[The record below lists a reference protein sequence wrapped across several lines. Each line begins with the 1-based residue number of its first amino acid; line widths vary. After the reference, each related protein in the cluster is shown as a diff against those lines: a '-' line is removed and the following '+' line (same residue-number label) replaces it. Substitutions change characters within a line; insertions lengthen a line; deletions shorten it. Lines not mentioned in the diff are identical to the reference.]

1 MFDVVL
7 NTPLFFLIP
16 KVCAAV
22 FIKQEVVCLVF
33 VLVENSYF
41 FQLITSG
48 IFLLYKK
55 LIF

>member
-7 NTPLFFLIP
+7 NTPLFLVIP

-22 FIKQEVVCLVF
+22 FIKEEVVCLVF
-33 VLVENSYF
+33 VLV
-41 FQLITSG
+41 G
-48 IFLLYKK
+48 IVLLYKK